1 MGPEI
6 LDLKK
11 NTEKIRFQFLNLAEI
26 FQHDVE
32 KGGNNKE
39 MSFNTYFFFDPF
51 SIKFNYLSHCLFLS
65 PVMNGERKQTNRVGL
80 L

>member
-39 MSFNTYFFFDPF
+39 MSFNTYFFFWSF
-51 SIKFNYLSHCLFLS
+51 LHKIQLFIS
-65 PVMNGERKQTNRVGL
+65 L
-80 L
+80 LIFVPRNEWGKKTDK